1 MLKKIHFWNQINIGF
16 LLILTACS
24 MWTEKKPVE
33 TNKPLV
39 QATPQPSIIPRR
51 EASQSLPQ
59 KNQPQFIPNRS
70 GYLEQGIAR
79 WYDVTEN
86 GAKTASGD
94 IYDLYEMTAAHATLP
109 LLSRVRVT
117 NLRTGQRVVV
127 TINDRLSDRSALIKL
142 SYAAASQLGLVT
154 NKMTSPVEIRGLP
167 PTQYR

>member
-1 MLKKIHFWNQINIGF
+1 MLKKIRFWNQINIVF

-24 MWTEKKPVE
+24 MWTEKKPGE

-39 QATPQPSIIPRR
+39 QATPQPSIPRR
-51 EASQSLPQ
+51 EANQSLPQ
-59 KNQPQFIPNRS
+59 KTQPQSIPNLS

-117 NLRTGQRVVV
+117 NLRTGQRVIV
-127 TINDRLSDRSALIKL
+127 TINDRLSDRSASIKL

-154 NKMTSPVEIRGLP
+154 NHSPVEIRGLP
-167 PTQYR
+167 PT